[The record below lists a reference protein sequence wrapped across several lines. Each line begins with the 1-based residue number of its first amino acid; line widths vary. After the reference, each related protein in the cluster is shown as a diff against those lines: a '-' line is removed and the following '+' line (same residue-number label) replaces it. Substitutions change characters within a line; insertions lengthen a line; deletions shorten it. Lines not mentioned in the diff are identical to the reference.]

1 MSFSKYVAWTMFVV
15 GLIGTWV
22 GVYDLGVE
30 TVVFGLII
38 SSISGLV
45 LLHMRA
51 EAMGRLDHDHNV
63 YSRWA

>member
-1 MSFSKYVAWTMFVV
+1 MNFSKSVAWTLFVI
-15 GLIGTWV
+15 GLVGTWV

-51 EAMGRLDHDHNV
+51 EAMGRLEHSRSSF
-63 YSRWA
+63 SRWA

>member
-1 MSFSKYVAWTMFVV
+1 MSFSKSLAWTLFAV

-30 TVVFGLII
+30 TVVFGLIM

-51 EAMGRLDHDHNV
+51 EAMGRLDHSPRT
-63 YSRWA
+63 YSRLA